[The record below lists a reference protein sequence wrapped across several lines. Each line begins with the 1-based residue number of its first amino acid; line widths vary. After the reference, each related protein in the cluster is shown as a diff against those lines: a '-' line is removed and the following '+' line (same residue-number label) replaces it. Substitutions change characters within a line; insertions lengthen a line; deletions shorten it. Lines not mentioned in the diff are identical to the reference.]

1 MTSFPNLAGYARV
14 AARLMSAPKR
24 DNVVEMAA
32 YRPSPSIPAI
42 GYGVAAEHVLTSP
55 AFKASMTFAA

>member
-1 MTSFPNLAGYARV
+1 MTSFENLTGYARV
-14 AARLMSAPKR
+14 AARMLSAQKPN
-24 DNVVEMAA
+24 NVVDMAA